1 MKAAGFKTTPWDNL
15 GGINRRG
22 KALYIPISL
31 VYPCQ
36 PTTARRK
43 KKINIAAYKQE
54 SIRRKSVHRN
64 VLRRDS
70 DAGVKRQNIAK
81 WPPRRHGGYLAKD
94 RGFADA
100 DQKLRHSCPSGQ
112 GADEVTTGL

>member
-1 MKAAGFKTTPWDNL
+1 MLVAAAPRNTSLSGSTQRQGPLHSHFL
-15 GGINRRG
+15 G
-22 KALYIPISL
+22 L
-31 VYPCQ
+31 
-36 PTTARRK
+36 PTEPRASHDRPAK
-43 KKINIAAYKQE
+43 EKINIAAYKQE

-81 WPPRRHGGYLAKD
+81 WPPRRHGGYLAKG

-100 DQKLRHSCPSGQ
+100 DQKLRHSSPSGQ
-112 GADEVTTGL
+112 GGNEVAAGL